1 VPTPVQFEEGY
12 LVQTDY
18 LERRLG
24 NCFRNVFPGL
34 GEEDMAA
41 ASMDSVEAWD
51 SLKMMTL
58 IVVLEEEFEVEIP
71 LDEIENL
78 ISFKLLKNF
87 LSGA

>member
-1 VPTPVQFEEGY
+1 
-12 LVQTDY
+12 
-18 LERRLG
+18 
-24 NCFRNVFPGL
+24 
-34 GEEDMAA
+34 MAA

-58 IVVLEEEFEVEIP
+58 IVILEEEFETEIP

-78 ISFKLLKNF
+78 TSFGALQSF

>member
-1 VPTPVQFEEGY
+1 M
-12 LVQTDY
+12 DD

-24 NCFRNVFPGL
+24 SCLQTVFPNL

-41 ASMDSVEAWD
+41 ASMETVEQWD

-71 LDEIENL
+71 LEEIENL
-78 ISFKLLKNF
+78 LSFKALHGF

>member
-1 VPTPVQFEEGY
+1 MDDLEQRLTSCF
-12 LVQTDY
+12 QT
-18 LERRLG
+18 
-24 NCFRNVFPGL
+24 VFPSLRG
-34 GEEDMAA
+34 EDMAA
-41 ASMDSVEAWD
+41 ASMDTVAAWD

-78 ISFKLLKNF
+78 SSFKFLKNF

>member
-1 VPTPVQFEEGY
+1 MDDLEQRLTSCF
-12 LVQTDY
+12 QT
-18 LERRLG
+18 
-24 NCFRNVFPGL
+24 VFPGL
-34 GEEDMAA
+34 QGEEMAA
-41 ASMDSVEAWD
+41 ASMDTVAAWD